1 MRKMLEQ
8 YYFRNLSTPLLTI
21 PFLALFYIGIFLLF
35 EQSSFAFSSSLI
47 VSVIIITLRFLQF
60 YRNHENM
67 FSVMPISKYELVQT
81 KFIFL
86 LKVTAIYGIIF
97 LTLYIFL
104 IHLEEGWT
112 WSSWISMTGMVFFL
126 SLIIVNLLLF
136 IDHLPNRKAA
146 SVIMPLLAYGLIYA
160 LFISPFHALRFGGII
175 FDGTMLAIA
184 FGTIV
189 LITWLNYRVVIHF
202 VSKTDIS

>member
-1 MRKMLEQ
+1 MRKTLLQ

-47 VSVIIITLRFLQF
+47 ASVIIITLRFLQF
-60 YRNHENM
+60 YRSHENM
-67 FSVMPISKYELVQT
+67 YAVMPIPKYELIQT

-86 LKVTAIYGIIF
+86 FRVTAIYGTIF
-97 LTLYIFL
+97 FTLYIFL

-112 WSSWISMTGMVFFL
+112 WSSWASMTGMVLFL

-146 SVIMPLLAYGLIYA
+146 SVITPLLAYGLIYA
-160 LFISPFHALRFGGII
+160 LFISPFPALRFGGII
-175 FDGTMLAIA
+175 FDGSMLAIA

-189 LITWLNYRVVIHF
+189 FITWLNYRAVIHF
-202 VSKTDIS
+202 VSKTDAS